1 VSDIAGIVFAEFTE
15 GQPVEFL
22 RTGTFID
29 MHGQEVEITDEVL
42 DALVANFEAGA
53 AGQDV
58 PIDVDH
64 WKGEAAG
71 WVTKIWR
78 DGDRLLANVDWN
90 EVGERMVGE
99 KLYRYLSATFDTVN
113 RVLRSISLVN
123 FPAVKGLRPVEL
135 SEGIVAIGLQE
146 GLLDR
151 LLTAVRGVFAE
162 LVSTSGDGDG
172 GVDAGEHGSDSDDD
186 EGGSLM
192 GEEELREQVR
202 QEILTELAEEQRTRA
217 ELREQVRGEV
227 ETELREELAH
237 RQSLVT
243 FAEEICGGEAGLST
257 DPDELVELM
266 AGMDEAALATF
277 QDVLRA
283 KVVAFGEMGSSRG
296 GSAGLKALDAEFAEQ
311 LRAWVAGGQSVDEW
325 FALNGSDVGG
335 QMAEFDLSEFE
346 GES

>member
-1 VSDIAGIVFAEFTE
+1 MA
-15 GQPVEFL
+15 
-22 RTGTFID
+22 
-29 MHGQEVEITDEVL
+29 
-42 DALVANFEAGA
+42 
-53 AGQDV
+53 
-58 PIDVDH
+58 
-64 WKGEAAG
+64 
-71 WVTKIWR
+71 
-78 DGDRLLANVDWN
+78 
-90 EVGERMVGE
+90 
-99 KLYRYLSATFDTVN
+99 
-113 RVLRSISLVN
+113 
-123 FPAVKGLRPVEL
+123 
-135 SEGIVAIGLQE
+135 
-146 GLLDR
+146 
-151 LLTAVRGVFAE
+151 
-162 LVSTSGDGDG
+162 
-172 GVDAGEHGSDSDDD
+172 
-186 EGGSLM
+186 
-192 GEEELREQVR
+192 EEELREQVR